1 MSVLGSKKHT
11 SLSCIIHEDASSAIF
26 SASIRVKYV
35 LSTEPISSSWVV
47 TLIIDQM
54 REALQHTSVST
65 HTCTQTMTGVYSTVL
80 TWRSATSQLK
90 YRWAP
95 KRWRRNLMRS
105 PCNRTEC
112 LIWFF
117 VFDDCVRGTGSVRR
131 HWTGEG
137 VKKETLSSS
146 EGTSV
151 TSASLLGINPED
163 SGK

>member
-1 MSVLGSKKHT
+1 MYHT
-11 SLSCIIHEDASSAIF
+11 WRRFLCHLF
-26 SASIRVKYV
+26 CFNTGKNM

-54 REALQHTSVST
+54 REALQHTSAST
-65 HTCTQTMTGVYSTVL
+65 HTCTQTMTGVYSTLL

-137 VKKETLSSS
+137 VKKETLSL
-146 EGTSV
+146 SV
-151 TSASLLGINPED
+151 TQHPCWESTLRTLGN
-163 SGK
+163 KH